1 VFDYI
6 LSPVHKFGLWKQFQN
21 KTNGYKQDANETT
34 KKLNT
39 NQSSVRLSTDGD
51 TK

>member
-1 VFDYI
+1 VLHI
-6 LSPVHKFGLWKQFQN
+6 TQTHKSGLWKQFHN
-21 KTNGYKQDANETT
+21 ETNGYKYDATETT
-34 KKLNT
+34 KKLDI